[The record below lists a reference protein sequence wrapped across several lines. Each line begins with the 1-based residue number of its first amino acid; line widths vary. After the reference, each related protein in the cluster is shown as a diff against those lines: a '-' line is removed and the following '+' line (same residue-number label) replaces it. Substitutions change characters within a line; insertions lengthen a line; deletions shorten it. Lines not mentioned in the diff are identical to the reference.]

1 MTEGATSPPAAARD
15 LGGLN
20 ILITGASS
28 GIGAALA
35 RGVAEA
41 GAAAVAVHYNTGR
54 DGAEEV
60 LRQLSA
66 LGVDAA
72 HFQADLSAGGA
83 AEDLVRGVID
93 RFARIDVLINNAG
106 TLVERR
112 PVPEMDDAYYNA
124 VLDANLYSTVACC
137 RAVLPNMI
145 RRRSGTVINV
155 SSVAARI
162 GGGNGA
168 ALYAAAK
175 GAVSTFTRGLA
186 REVAGHGIRVNAISP
201 GTIATPFHE
210 RFTSPEAL
218 AAVTATIPMGRLGR
232 ADELVGPTVFLA
244 SDASS
249 YVTGQ
254 IIEVNGGQYSP

>member
-1 MTEGATSPPAAARD
+1 MPPRTIADPGTPQAV
-15 LGGLN
+15 
-20 ILITGASS
+20 LITGASS

-35 RGVAEA
+35 KGVGEA

-60 LRQLSA
+60 VHQLNA
-66 LGVDAA
+66 VGVAAA
-72 HFQADLSAGGA
+72 HFQADLTVRGA
-83 AEDLVRGVID
+83 AEGLVREVID
-93 RFARIDVLINNAG
+93 RFGRIDVLINNAG
-106 TLVERR
+106 TLVGRR
-112 PVPEMDDAYYNA
+112 PTVEVDDAFYNA

-137 RAVLPNMI
+137 RAVLPEMI
-145 RRRSGTVINV
+145 DRRSGTVINV

-168 ALYAAAK
+168 ALYAASK
-175 GAVSTFTRGLA
+175 GAVSTYTRGLA
-186 REVAGHGIRVNAISP
+186 REVASQGIRVNAISP

-218 AAVTATIPMGRLGR
+218 EAVKATIPMGRLGR
-232 ADELVGPTVFLA
+232 ADEMVGPTVFLA
-244 SDASS
+244 SNASS

>member
-1 MTEGATSPPAAARD
+1 MTLSPTSLRPAGELD
-15 LGGLN
+15 GLN
-20 ILITGASS
+20 ILVTGASS

-35 RGVAEA
+35 KGVGDA
-41 GAAAVAVHYNTGR
+41 GAAAVAVHYNTGH

-60 LRQLSA
+60 VRQLAA

-72 HFQADLSAGGA
+72 HFRADLSVRGA
-83 AEDLVRGVID
+83 AAGLIGQVVD
-93 RFARIDVLINNAG
+93 RFGRIDVLINNAG
-106 TLVERR
+106 TLVGRR
-112 PVPEMDDAYYNA
+112 QTVEMDDAFYNA

-137 RAVLPNMI
+137 RAALPEMI
-145 RRRSGTVINV
+145 ERRSGTVINV

-168 ALYAAAK
+168 ALYAASK
-175 GAVSTFTRGLA
+175 GAVSTYTRGLA
-186 REVAGHGIRVNAISP
+186 REVASHGIRVNAISP

-218 AAVTATIPMGRLGR
+218 EAVRATIPMGRLGR

-244 SDASS
+244 SNASS